1 MHKSIL
7 TVFRLFFATVIF
19 VVTLSLFATCFAKL
33 YEILK
38 ADENYAQAQH
48 ISLISNKQE
57 QFVLVSNNQK
67 PDNAI
72 FVLIAGNGYIAKISC
87 DHYTKLCSDDD
98 NTSHTRQIQ
107 SINLFKAGQHTYI
120 KNVSFVD
127 SRTQQQTEVEF
138 STNEIQQFYKNDISN
153 LKYVIF
159 GIGLFALAALY
170 VSLKILKNF
179 RRFIGK

>member
-7 TVFRLFFATVIF
+7 TVFRLFFAAVIF
-19 VVTLSLFATCFAKL
+19 IVTLSLFVTCFAKF
-33 YEILK
+33 YEILQ

-48 ISLISNKQE
+48 ISLISNEKE

-72 FVLIAGNGYIAKISC
+72 YVLIAGNGYVAKVSC
-87 DHYTKLCSDDD
+87 DHYAKLCSDDD

-120 KNVSFVD
+120 KNVSYTD
-127 SRTQQQTEVEF
+127 SRTAQKSQLEF
-138 STNEIQQFYKNDISN
+138 SPNEIEQFYKNDISN

-159 GIGLFALAALY
+159 GVGLFALAALY
-170 VSLKILKNF
+170 VSVKILKNF